1 MTTRSPRLL
10 PALALSAG
18 LTLAAA
24 SVPFAA
30 AAQDPAADAVC
41 DRGWTD
47 LELRD
52 DIAPEGVATSA
63 PDEVW
68 IAGGSLLGGGLRQAS
83 VLHGVGESAELELP
97 PTPDT
102 RDTGLMAIATAG
114 PGEPVW
120 AVGFAR
126 ETDFVTAYATRRTD
140 AGWELLPTPEPK
152 GFNAAL
158 TDVAA
163 RGSAVWAAGFVQ
175 GQPGDQRPWAL
186 EWRADHWRGE
196 TLPLAAGERAT
207 LSSVSISDDGQVWVA
222 GTAIVDADGEM
233 VPYLAVRAGEGWT
246 RYQVAGLHD
255 AVVADIDMR
264 DPADGWAVG
273 HRLSGSTIE
282 PLLLRWDGSDW
293 SVTSGPAVGVAPT
306 LLTSVSADGGAVSVG
321 GTTWDPGKGRYLP
334 LVVRLAESGSGSI
347 SLARPA
353 WGMGAVTDIAG
364 DPAVDGWV
372 VGRTDDG
379 LVARVCRSRG
389 EAAPGHDRDAARAT
403 RRRAGHTSSG
413 RSPRRTGDRG
423 RRGQGGRA
431 AGGQPVMGRDRG

>member
-10 PALALSAG
+10 LALALSAG
-18 LTLAAA
+18 TTLAAA

-140 AGWELLPTPEPK
+140 AGWELLATPEPK

-163 RGSAVWAAGFVQ
+163 SGSAVWAAGFVQ

-196 TLPLAAGERAT
+196 TLPLAVGERAT

-222 GTAIVDADGEM
+222 GTAIVDADGAM
-233 VPYLAVRAGEGWT
+233 VPYLAVRAGDGWT
-246 RYQVAGLHD
+246 RYQVDGLHD

-264 DPADGWAVG
+264 DPVDGWAVG

-282 PLLLRWDGSDW
+282 PLLLHWDGSGW

-306 LLTSVSADGGAVSVG
+306 LLTSVSAAGGAVSVG
-321 GTTWDPGKGRYLP
+321 GTTWDPRKGRYLP

-403 RRRAGHTSSG
+403 RRRAGHTSAG